1 MAAAYRPVVV
11 GLRNERDLASVVTHV
26 SEPASHARLEE
37 ALAAQRARS
46 AGRLAPEVGALIRR
60 ETEALI
66 ASGRASQT
74 LQVGSRAP
82 EAELTNALGRRV
94 SLAGLLSNA
103 PLVVNFYRG
112 GW

>member
-1 MAAAYRPVVV
+1 MSDPTQPV
-11 GLRNERDLASVVTHV
+11 
-26 SEPASHARLEE
+26 RLEDS
-37 ALAAQRARS
+37 LAEQRAHS
-46 AGRLAPEVGALIRR
+46 AGRLTPEVGALIRR

-66 ASGRASQT
+66 ASGQAAQA
-74 LQVGSRAP
+74 LKVGSRAP